1 MWGVRIPLSYLLT
14 VVMGMGLTGIWI
26 AMCLALNFRGLICLL
41 RFRRGEW
48 ADKAVTRLKE
58 QSSRYDA
65 VNQDSVE

>member
-1 MWGVRIPLSYLLT
+1 
-14 VVMGMGLTGIWI
+14 
-26 AMCLALNFRGLICLL
+26 MCLDLNFRGLICLL